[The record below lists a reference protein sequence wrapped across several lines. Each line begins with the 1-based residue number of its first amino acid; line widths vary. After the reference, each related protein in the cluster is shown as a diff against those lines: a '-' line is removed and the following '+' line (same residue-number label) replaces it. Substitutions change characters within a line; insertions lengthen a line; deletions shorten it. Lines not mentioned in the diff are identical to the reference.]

1 MLFTRKSSPLDA
13 LSGQDAVLR
22 TTGRTTPVT
31 ITVVDGKKV
40 TLAFPKGVIAGQAIL
55 TCANTTA
62 GLITARGAVDKDG
75 ILAVKELET
84 TPQRRAAYRVRA
96 ACEAEVS
103 LPGGERIP
111 TRTIDVSVTGVRLAS
126 CPRLRVDDKVR
137 LRLTLGADVLL
148 VCARVARADR
158 SGACGLR
165 FLDLDATDDQRL
177 GSFIAD
183 RQRDNL
189 SVLER

>member
-31 ITVVDGKKV
+31 ITAVDAKKV

-55 TCANTTA
+55 TCANTDA
-62 GLITARGAVDKDG
+62 GLITARGTVDKHG
-75 ILAVKELET
+75 VLSVKEFET
-84 TPQRRAAYRVRA
+84 TAQRRAAYRVRA

-111 TRTIDVSVTGVRLAS
+111 TRTIDVSVTGVRLAP
-126 CPRLRVDDKVR
+126 CRRLRVDDRVR
-137 LRLTLGADVLL
+137 LRLALGSDVLL

-158 SGACGLR
+158 SGAYGLR
-165 FLDLDATDDQRL
+165 FLDLQASDDQRL

-183 RQRDNL
+183 LQRDNL
-189 SVLER
+189 SALER